1 VIVELVYECA
11 FEVCRN
17 KALHERVGTSVD
29 DVVSACA
36 TRNEIMRSYKLL
48 KSMLRIVTLQLLT
61 AGSMIVLVVNRIE
74 WQTKAYK
81 ERIPVGV
88 GSLF

>member
-1 VIVELVYECA
+1 
-11 FEVCRN
+11 
-17 KALHERVGTSVD
+17 
-29 DVVSACA
+29 
-36 TRNEIMRSYKLL
+36 MRSYKLL
-48 KSMLRIVTLQLLT
+48 KSMLRIVTLQLFT
-61 AGSMIVLVVNRIE
+61 AGSMIVLVINRIE